1 MDVDAILDKLAPV
14 YDHYVWPTTHEECMA
29 QGSKRIRQ
37 SSASARLGHKDA
49 QSIRASLVLES

>member
-29 QGSKRIRQ
+29 QGSMDVIM
-37 SSASARLGHKDA
+37 SSSIAAHVLQLRGASP
-49 QSIRASLVLES
+49 I